1 MRASVWCSK
10 KMCCFHEKLL
20 KFVSLAA
27 GCLLQL
33 GAEVCPWRKN
43 WRHFYILEH
52 CGYFA
57 VFGCYCSSVLYV
69 FLVLFWLRKATSRI
83 TDEAKWFNIKCWIYW
98 RSLQVT
104 CFFFSNYYS
113 FGFWCRVS
121 IPLILS
127 LPATVLS
134 LTKKDALKVCCCVH
148 DKYFFLCL
156 CLYVRSCACKFLN
169 FFGYLIFAWL
179 HITSSCFLLY
189 SGYFGNKLKLLMIL
203 FSSYTF
209 PGICMTARF
218 LHTLNL
224 FLLRNFI

>member
-104 CFFFSNYYS
+104 CFFF
-113 FGFWCRVS
+113 
-121 IPLILS
+121 LII
-127 LPATVLS
+127 TVLVS
-134 LTKKDALKVCCCVH
+134 GAGFPFHWFYRFRLQCFHWLRRMHLRCVAVCMISI
-148 DKYFFLCL
+148 FFLCL

-209 PGICMTARF
+209 PGICMTAKF